1 MTNVLLIGN
10 HPPPYG
16 GVPHHVERLAAH
28 LAGQGWRV
36 HVLADVSERRG
47 SFHVGGYTV
56 HAPTQ
61 ADKLKALARVPPMPA
76 LRYLARGR
84 KAPWPQTWGDV
95 ARANIV
101 RDLVRCH
108 SIDVMSAYHL
118 LKPGLAAAWVSEST
132 GVPLVTTVFGEI
144 YAREEEHRARLAD
157 VRYVLD
163 NSDLVL
169 SCSVHCARSPQVLNL
184 DHPVDV
190 LLYGVDVDAFADAA
204 PASRERYGLSP
215 DADVVLYF
223 ARMTQEMGLGTLLRA
238 LPALLA
244 EPSVQVLIAGGDGP
258 LRAEAEQAARASA
271 GRAHVLVDVPAAD
284 VPHVY
289 GLADVVVAPSTNARA
304 CLGLAIV
311 EAMAAARPVV
321 ACAVGGTAEVVADG
335 ATGTLVPPLDAQALA
350 EAVAAYVRDPEHR
363 ARHGRAGRQRAVEVF
378 DIRKTNQRAQQLFTQ
393 LAERRRSG
401 DGHA

>member
-1 MTNVLLIGN
+1 MTNVLLMGN

-16 GVPHHVERLAAH
+16 GVPHHVERLATH
-28 LAGQGWRV
+28 LAAAGWGV
-36 HVLADVSERRG
+36 HVLSDVSDRRG
-47 SFHVGGYTV
+47 RFQLGGYTV

-61 ADKLKALARVPPMPA
+61 ADKLRALARVPPAPA
-76 LRYLARGR
+76 LRRLYRARR
-84 KAPWPQTWGDV
+84 EPWPQMWGDV
-95 ARANIV
+95 ARVNLV
-101 RDLVRCH
+101 RDLVRRH
-108 SIDVMSAYHL
+108 RIDLISAYHL

-144 YAREEEHRARLAD
+144 YAREDEHRTRLAD

-163 NSDLVL
+163 HSDLVL
-169 SCSVHCARSPQVLNL
+169 SCSAHCARSPRVLGL

-190 LLYGVDVDAFADAA
+190 LLYGVDVDAFDAA
-204 PASRERYGLSP
+204 PGQRERYGLSP

-223 ARMTQEMGLGTLLRA
+223 ARMTDEMGLGTLLRA

-244 EPSVQVLIAGGDGP
+244 DPSVQVLIAGGDGP
-258 LRAEAEQAARASA
+258 LRTEAEKAARTFA
-271 GRAHVLVDVPAAD
+271 GRVRVLVDVPAAD

-311 EAMAAARPVV
+311 EAMAAAHPVV
-321 ACAVGGTAEVVADG
+321 ACAVGGTAEVIVDG
-335 ATGTLVPPLDAQALA
+335 VTGTLVPPLDPQALA
-350 EAVAAYVRDPEHR
+350 EAVSAYVRDPEHR
-363 ARHGRAGRQRAVEVF
+363 ARHGRAGRQRAAEVF

-393 LAERRRSG
+393 LAARPRSG
-401 DGHA
+401 DRHA